1 MHSIAESRPIP
12 LTPPGSAPNEQAALL
27 AALDRAQAIVSFDLE
42 GRVLHANQN
51 FLDTFGYRADEVVG
65 QHHRMFCDPA
75 YTRSPEYLTFWER
88 LIQGEFNAGEFRRIG
103 RQGQDIWIQASYN
116 PVIGSDG
123 RVQKIVKFA
132 SDITE
137 RRLQSAEA
145 AGKLEAISR
154 SQAVIEFDLQGNI
167 LTANSNFLRTM
178 GYTRDEV
185 VGQHHRLFC
194 EDALVRSLEY
204 RNFWADLGEGKF
216 QSGRFRRIGKHG
228 ATIWIQATYN
238 PILDLDGRPFKVV
251 KFAMDITEQVA
262 REQQINDK
270 VAAISAVLEELSTS
284 IEHIS
289 GRAQQSSS
297 LAAQTRREAQD
308 GTRLLG
314 QSREAIL
321 EIQKASRG
329 VHEILDSITEIASQ
343 TNLLAFNAAIEAARA
358 GEHGLGFSVVAEEVR
373 KLAEKS
379 AHAAREIVK
388 LINETIVLVGEGSQ
402 LSEQVERAFAQIGT
416 SVHTTSDSIAQ
427 IHQATTE
434 QAEATRH
441 VVALLA
447 ELQYSARH

>member
-1 MHSIAESRPIP
+1 MHSIAESRPISV
-12 LTPPGSAPNEQAALL
+12 TPPGSVPNEQAALL

-447 ELQYSARH
+447 ELQHSARH

>member
-1 MHSIAESRPIP
+1 MHSIAESRSPAMPP
-12 LTPPGSAPNEQAALL
+12 LTSVATEQSGLL
-27 AALDRAQAIVSFDLE
+27 AALDRVQAIITFDLN

-51 FLDTFGYRADEVVG
+51 FLDTFGYRPEEVIG

-75 YTRSPEYLTFWER
+75 YTRSPEYLTFWEH
-88 LIQGEFNAGEFRRIG
+88 LAQGEFNAGEFRRIG

-116 PVIGSDG
+116 PVFDSEG

-132 SDITE
+132 TDITE

-145 AGKLEAISR
+145 ASKLEAISR

-167 LTANSNFLRTM
+167 IAANSNFLRTM
-178 GYTRDEV
+178 GYTR
-185 VGQHHRLFC
+185 
-194 EDALVRSLEY
+194 ED
-204 RNFWADLGEGKF
+204 
-216 QSGRFRRIGKHG
+216 
-228 ATIWIQATYN
+228 
-238 PILDLDGRPFKVV
+238 KVV
-251 KFAMDITEQVA
+251 KFAMDITEQVQ
-262 REQQINDK
+262 REQQISDK

-284 IEHIS
+284 IDHIS
-289 GRAQQSSS
+289 SRAQQSSS
-297 LAAQTRREAQD
+297 LAAQTRREAQN

-358 GEHGLGFSVVAEEVR
+358 GEYGLGFSVVAEEVR

-388 LINETIVLVGEGSQ
+388 LINETILLVGEGSQ
-402 LSEQVERAFAQIGT
+402 LSEQVERAFSQIGS

-441 VVALLA
+441 VAALLA
-447 ELQYSARH
+447 ELQRSAEH

>member
-1 MHSIAESRPIP
+1 MHSIAESRSPAMPP
-12 LTPPGSAPNEQAALL
+12 LTSVATEQSGLL
-27 AALDRAQAIVSFDLE
+27 AALDRVQAIITFDLN

-51 FLDTFGYRADEVVG
+51 FLDTFGYRPEEVIG

-75 YTRSPEYLTFWER
+75 YTRSPEYLTFWEH
-88 LIQGEFNAGEFRRIG
+88 LAQGEFNAGEFRRIG

-116 PVIGSDG
+116 PVFDSEG

-132 SDITE
+132 TDITE

-145 AGKLEAISR
+145 ASKLEAISR

-167 LTANSNFLRTM
+167 IAANSNFLRTM
-178 GYTRDEV
+178 GYTR
-185 VGQHHRLFC
+185 
-194 EDALVRSLEY
+194 ED
-204 RNFWADLGEGKF
+204 
-216 QSGRFRRIGKHG
+216 
-228 ATIWIQATYN
+228 
-238 PILDLDGRPFKVV
+238 KVV
-251 KFAMDITEQVA
+251 KFAMDITEQVQ
-262 REQQINDK
+262 REQQISDK

-284 IEHIS
+284 IDHIS
-289 GRAQQSSS
+289 SRAQQSSS

-388 LINETIVLVGEGSQ
+388 LINETILLVGEGSQ
-402 LSEQVERAFAQIGT
+402 LSEQVERAFSQIGS

-441 VVALLA
+441 VAALLA
-447 ELQYSARH
+447 ELQRSAEH

>member
-1 MHSIAESRPIP
+1 MPP
-12 LTPPGSAPNEQAALL
+12 LTSVATEQSGLL
-27 AALDRAQAIVSFDLE
+27 AALDRVQAIITFDLN

-51 FLDTFGYRADEVVG
+51 FLDTFGYRPEEVIG

-75 YTRSPEYLTFWER
+75 YTRSPEYLTFWEH
-88 LIQGEFNAGEFRRIG
+88 LAQGEFNAGEFRRIG

-116 PVIGSDG
+116 PVFDSEG

-132 SDITE
+132 TDITE

-145 AGKLEAISR
+145 ASKLEAISR

-167 LTANSNFLRTM
+167 IAANSNFLRTM
-178 GYTRDEV
+178 GYTR
-185 VGQHHRLFC
+185 
-194 EDALVRSLEY
+194 ED
-204 RNFWADLGEGKF
+204 
-216 QSGRFRRIGKHG
+216 
-228 ATIWIQATYN
+228 
-238 PILDLDGRPFKVV
+238 KVV
-251 KFAMDITEQVA
+251 KFAMDITEQVQ
-262 REQQINDK
+262 REQQISDK

-284 IEHIS
+284 IDHIS
-289 GRAQQSSS
+289 SRAQQSSS
-297 LAAQTRREAQD
+297 LAAQTRREAQN

-358 GEHGLGFSVVAEEVR
+358 GEYGLGFSVVAEEVR

-388 LINETIVLVGEGSQ
+388 LINETILLVGEGSQ
-402 LSEQVERAFAQIGT
+402 LSEQVERAFSQIGS

-441 VVALLA
+441 VAALLA
-447 ELQYSARH
+447 ELQRSAEH

>member
-1 MHSIAESRPIP
+1 MHSIAESRSPAMPP
-12 LTPPGSAPNEQAALL
+12 LTSVATEQSGLL
-27 AALDRAQAIVSFDLE
+27 AALDRVQAIITFDLN

-51 FLDTFGYRADEVVG
+51 FLDTFGYRPEEVIG

-75 YTRSPEYLTFWER
+75 YTRSPEYLTFWEH
-88 LIQGEFNAGEFRRIG
+88 LAQGEFNAGEFRRIG

-116 PVIGSDG
+116 PVFDSEG

-132 SDITE
+132 TDITE

-145 AGKLEAISR
+145 ASKLEAISR

-167 LTANSNFLRTM
+167 IAANSNFLRTM
-178 GYTRDEV
+178 GYTR
-185 VGQHHRLFC
+185 
-194 EDALVRSLEY
+194 ED
-204 RNFWADLGEGKF
+204 
-216 QSGRFRRIGKHG
+216 
-228 ATIWIQATYN
+228 
-238 PILDLDGRPFKVV
+238 KVV
-251 KFAMDITEQVA
+251 KFAMDITEQVQ
-262 REQQINDK
+262 REQQISDK

-284 IEHIS
+284 IDHIS
-289 GRAQQSSS
+289 SRAQQSSS

-358 GEHGLGFSVVAEEVR
+358 GEYGLGFSVVAEEVR

-388 LINETIVLVGEGSQ
+388 LINETILLVGEGSQ
-402 LSEQVERAFAQIGT
+402 LSEQVERAFSQIGS

-441 VVALLA
+441 VAALLA
-447 ELQYSARH
+447 ELQRSAEH